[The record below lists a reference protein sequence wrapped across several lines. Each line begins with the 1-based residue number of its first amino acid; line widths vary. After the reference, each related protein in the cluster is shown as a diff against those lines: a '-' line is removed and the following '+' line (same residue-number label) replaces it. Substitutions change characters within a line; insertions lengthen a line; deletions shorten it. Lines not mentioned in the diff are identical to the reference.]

1 MFHFHEPPPPTLPVV
16 IQKEKE
22 AYQFWLALHRN
33 FPKIERFS
41 IGQKIEQSYLAVLE
55 LTFTAAYLPPD
66 QKIILLGKTISQL
79 DILKFFAQL
88 AWESKLIPTDK
99 FTELSTRLEEIGRM
113 LGGWRKGLQ
122 SKTLPQNSG
131 RGNQ

>member
-1 MFHFHEPPPPTLPVV
+1 MSYNPPPTLPVV

-22 AYQFWLALHRN
+22 AYQYWLALHRD
-33 FPKIERFS
+33 FPKIERFG

-55 LTFTAAYLPPD
+55 LTFTAAYLPPE
-66 QKIILLGKTISQL
+66 QKIIFLGKTISRL
-79 DILKFFAQL
+79 DALKFFAQL

-99 FTELSTRLEEIGRM
+99 YAELSKRLEEIGRM

-122 SKTLPQNSG
+122 SKTLPTLFG
-131 RGNQ
+131 REKQ